1 MKAKVYSLILAVAML
16 LCLCVSCSESNADES
31 KAVSDAGSTSKA
43 EPVSEDVSAEE
54 SSEDEFYDG
63 LPDVK
68 FNRDFT
74 ILQRTEYKYE
84 FAEDD
89 QASEKVNSL
98 ILERNRLVENRFGVK
113 IKTIEQDGAWGVHE
127 DFMNYVRNTVNGST
141 ADYQL
146 IAGYAA
152 ITPSL
157 VYDGLFVN
165 WHEVEHV
172 NLGKKWWSQDFINEM
187 SINNNLYMITG
198 DISITMWEAMYC
210 MFFNKEIANANN
222 LDLYN
227 MVRDGKWTF
236 DAMHQIIKDTYIPV
250 DDADSRIYGY
260 CTAFTTQIDVY
271 QDAFDIPVTEKGGDG
286 RPYFTIN
293 QEKTQNALEMI
304 NSLVNG
310 TDYSKFFA
318 VGAEECK
325 VFFGQGKSLFSP
337 LPLGYGTDLQSYDV
351 DYGILPMPKYNE
363 EQEMYHS
370 ACSDFYSVFAIP
382 LTSADDTDYIGTITE
397 ALCVESS
404 RSVIPEYYNLVLKT
418 RNTSD
423 DDSAEMIE
431 KVRAGLLC
439 NFGYLYSYTLDWP
452 AHQLNICVNNKT
464 GSFST
469 NWQSKE
475 SMFENNLDHELEA
488 YFDN

>member
-1 MKAKVYSLILAVAML
+1 MKAKVYSVLLICAML
-16 LCLCVSCSESNADES
+16 LVFCVSCSENAPEES
-31 KAVSDAGSTSKA
+31 KT
-43 EPVSEDVSAEE
+43 VSETGSVSSAESLPEEISAEE

-68 FNRDFT
+68 FDRDFT

-84 FAEDD
+84 FAEDE
-89 QASEKVNSL
+89 QASEKVNTL
-98 ILERNRLVENRFGVK
+98 IAERNRLVENRFGVR
-113 IKTIEQDGAWGVHE
+113 IKTIEQNGAWGVHE
-127 DFMNYVRNTVNGST
+127 DFMNYVRNTVNGNT

-165 WHEVEHV
+165 WHEVEHI
-172 NLGKKWWSQDFINEM
+172 NLNKKWWSQDFISEM

-198 DISITMWEAMYC
+198 DIAITMWEAMYC
-210 MFFNKEIANANN
+210 MFFNKDLAKANN
-222 LDLYN
+222 LELYD
-227 MVRDGKWTF
+227 MVRKGKWTF

-250 DDADSRIYGY
+250 DDPESRVYGY

-271 QDAFDIPVTEKGGDG
+271 QDAFDIPVTEKDGNG

-318 VGAEECK
+318 VGADECK
-325 VFFGQGKSLFSP
+325 VFFGQGKALFSP

-351 DYGILPMPKYNE
+351 EYGILPMPKYNE
-363 EQEMYHS
+363 EQDAYHS
-370 ACSDFYSVFAIP
+370 TCSDFYSVFAIP
-382 LTSADDTDYIGTITE
+382 LTSADDTDFIGTITE

-431 KVRAGLLC
+431 TVKDGLLC
-439 NFGYLYSYTLDWP
+439 NFGYLYSCTLDWP
-452 AHQLNICVNNKT
+452 AHQLNICVNNKA

-469 NWQSKE
+469 NWQAKE
-475 SMFENNLDHELEA
+475 SMFNVNLEHELEA
-488 YFDN
+488 YFN